1 MLAAVGEIDCCGGE
15 GGASGVCES
24 VPATECPRIRK
35 EFLEEERGALG
46 PVWFRQEYLCEF
58 VDNGNA
64 VFGRDLV
71 ERALDDEL
79 EPLEA

>member
-1 MLAAVGEIDCCGGE
+1 MR
-15 GGASGVCES
+15 
-24 VPATECPRIRK
+24 VPATEFSRIGK
-35 EFLEEERGALG
+35 EFLEEECGALG

-64 VFGRDLV
+64 VFGGDLV